1 MNLPWLLFS
10 PFLAPEQGQVS
21 RPQVIHVWNDTE
33 LLRADADNI
42 FLCPKQSVSF
52 FREASGWPATD
63 LYVDARRCQRGR
75 DVWNSNGDRLAC
87 VAKVTGV
94 TTELLADI
102 GLDDFLLDGSLL
114 GWFRHKGGQIP
125 WDLDGDTAV
134 LRSQCEEVV
143 GQSQGQ
149 AICDILREKLPH
161 GYFLYAID
169 EDEVVHPDPRGSDF
183 AGCDVPELRIG
194 STVNGQWCHTD
205 IYMASDVDDEI
216 CFREEVCFRRD
227 QVLPLRNESLV
238 GRYPVKIPAQPE
250 EVLSGLYKHH
260 SGIIN
265 MHEVPMNYAFQD
277 DWAVVIG
284 AELDDSFS
292 DRVISQERVP
302 KAPLDQLYLCP
313 QDVVSQALDGVDWP
327 YQPVSIDRS
336 ACMNHDDL
344 LAFHLWGSPS
354 EHRNRLMCIQRT
366 TGAATRALGA
376 VGVDAFLLAGS
387 LLGWQRHDGGQI
399 PWDTDGDTGFVQSQ
413 CEVVMKGHPEAA
425 NIASL
430 IMPFVPDGFEVKYLS
445 EAGLSDHPEDEFTG
459 CDFKQLRITSVYEEQ
474 SCFTDIYLVSDEDVS
489 ECDCPEGSAN
499 DACIRAVPTVC
510 PERSSLLPVMKSRLN
525 SEVSVNV
532 PHNWTDVLE
541 AYYGAMPGG
550 TDILN
555 LRPVPKNLAFG
566 DSHAVVVGELM
577 DDDVTSSRSP
587 SMRLSSLAIES
598 FLVLLL
604 VLICIVLFLRRRWH
618 RRNTARVPR
627 E

>member
-1 MNLPWLLFS
+1 
-10 PFLAPEQGQVS
+10 
-21 RPQVIHVWNDTE
+21 
-33 LLRADADNI
+33 
-42 FLCPKQSVSF
+42 
-52 FREASGWPATD
+52 
-63 LYVDARRCQRGR
+63 
-75 DVWNSNGDRLAC
+75 
-87 VAKVTGV
+87 
-94 TTELLADI
+94 
-102 GLDDFLLDGSLL
+102 
-114 GWFRHKGGQIP
+114 
-125 WDLDGDTAV
+125 
-134 LRSQCEEVV
+134 
-143 GQSQGQ
+143 
-149 AICDILREKLPH
+149 
-161 GYFLYAID
+161 
-169 EDEVVHPDPRGSDF
+169 
-183 AGCDVPELRIG
+183 
-194 STVNGQWCHTD
+194 
-205 IYMASDVDDEI
+205 
-216 CFREEVCFRRD
+216 
-227 QVLPLRNESLV
+227 
-238 GRYPVKIPAQPE
+238 
-250 EVLSGLYKHH
+250 
-260 SGIIN
+260 
-265 MHEVPMNYAFQD
+265 
-277 DWAVVIG
+277 
-284 AELDDSFS
+284 
-292 DRVISQERVP
+292 
-302 KAPLDQLYLCP
+302 
-313 QDVVSQALDGVDWP
+313 ALDGVDWP
-327 YQPVSIDRS
+327 NQAVSINRS

-344 LAFHLWGSPS
+344 LAYHLWGSPS

-366 TGAATRALGA
+366 TEAATRALGA

-430 IMPFVPDGFEVKYLS
+430 IMPYVPDGFEVKYLS

-510 PERSSLLPVMKSRLN
+510 PARSSLLPVMKSRLN
-525 SEVSVNV
+525 GEVSVNV
-532 PHNWTDVLE
+532 PHNWTDVLD